1 MENLVSSLELALIEI
16 QGVSK
21 CFGEIKVL
29 DNINLAVNKGEL
41 FSILGPSG
49 CGKTTLLR
57 IIAGFERPDSGKII
71 IDGVDYTDVPP
82 YKRPV
87 NMVFQNYALFPHLNV
102 FENIAFGVNYQN
114 FGKFE
119 IKKKVFEVLELVKLN
134 GLENRKPSE
143 LSGGQKQRVALARA
157 LVLKPKVLLLDEPLN
172 ALDPKLRKEMQ
183 IELKKLQHEVGI
195 TFIFIT
201 HDQEEALSVSDRIA
215 VMNAGRIEQVGTGY
229 EIFEKPRTEFVASF
243 MGAKNLFTGI
253 LRKLNKYVFEVEL
266 PNLAKFKISVNKV
279 NSKFNSTAGELKF
292 VVRPEKIFIRKTPLK
307 NQAFV
312 SIPTIVESRVYYGA
326 STSWVLK
333 ANGFLIFVE
342 EQNRNVKFRHNFYP
356 GEKVYAVWEKR
367 NMVFLEPYE
376 K

>member
-1 MENLVSSLELALIEI
+1 MENLVSSSEFALVEI

-21 CFGEIKVL
+21 YFEEVKVL
-29 DNINLAVNKGEL
+29 DNICLSINKGEF

-102 FENIAFGVNYQN
+102 FENVAFGLRYQN
-114 FGKFE
+114 LGRLE
-119 IKKKVFEVLELVKLN
+119 VKKKVFEVLELVKLT

-195 TFIFIT
+195 TFIFVT
-201 HDQEEALSVSDRIA
+201 HDQEEALSISDRIA
-215 VMNAGRIEQVGTGY
+215 VINAGRIEQVGTGY

-243 MGAKNLFTGI
+243 MGARNLFTGN

-266 PNLAKFKISVNKV
+266 PNLARFKISVNKV
-279 NSKFNSTAGELKF
+279 NSKFNSTSGELKF

-342 EQNRNVKFRHNFYP
+342 EQNRDVKFRHNFYP
-356 GEKVYAVWEKR
+356 GEEVYAVWEKR
-367 NMVFLEPYE
+367 NMVFLESI
-376 K
+376 

>member
-1 MENLVSSLELALIEI
+1 MENLVSSSEFALVEI

-21 CFGEIKVL
+21 YFGEVKVL
-29 DNINLAVNKGEL
+29 DNICLSINKGEF

-102 FENIAFGVNYQN
+102 FENVAFGLRYQN
-114 FGKFE
+114 LGRLE
-119 IKKKVFEVLELVKLN
+119 VKKKVFEVLELVKLT

-195 TFIFIT
+195 TFIFVT
-201 HDQEEALSVSDRIA
+201 HDQEEALSISDRIA
-215 VMNAGRIEQVGTGY
+215 VINAGRIEQVGTGY

-243 MGAKNLFTGI
+243 MGARNLFTGN

-266 PNLAKFKISVNKV
+266 PNLARFKISVNKV
-279 NSKFNSTAGELKF
+279 NSKFNSTSGELKF

-342 EQNRNVKFRHNFYP
+342 EQNRDVKFRHNFYP
-356 GEKVYAVWEKR
+356 GEEVYAVWEKR
-367 NMVFLEPYE
+367 NMVFLESI
-376 K
+376 

>member
-1 MENLVSSLELALIEI
+1 MENLVSSSEFALIEI

-21 CFGEIKVL
+21 RFGDVKVL
-29 DNINLAVNKGEL
+29 DNIYLSVNKGEF

-57 IIAGFERPDSGKII
+57 IIAGFERPDEGKII
-71 IDGVDYTDVPP
+71 IDGVDYTDAPP

-102 FENIAFGVNYQN
+102 FENVAFGLRYQN
-114 FGKFE
+114 LGKLE
-119 IKKKVFEVLELVKLN
+119 IRKKVFEALELVKLT

-195 TFIFIT
+195 TFIFVT
-201 HDQEEALSVSDRIA
+201 HDQEEALSISDRIA
-215 VMNAGRIEQVGTGY
+215 VINSGRIEQVGTGY

-243 MGAKNLFTGI
+243 MGAKNLFIGT
-253 LRKLNKYVFEVEL
+253 LRKLSKYVFEVEL
-266 PNLAKFKISVNKV
+266 PNLAKFKISANKV
-279 NSKFNSTAGELKF
+279 NGKFNSTGGELKF

-312 SIPTIVESRVYYGA
+312 SIPTIVESMVYYGA

-333 ANGFLIFVE
+333 ANGFSIFVE
-342 EQNRNVKFRHNFYP
+342 EQNRDVRFRHNFHP
-356 GEKVYAVWEKR
+356 GEVVYAVWEKR
-367 NMVFLEPYE
+367 NIVFLESI
-376 K
+376 